1 MRSKK
6 MLTIMVFGLWIQVL
20 LAGTAAGQRPS
31 IAGLQAQ
38 IDALM
43 MVGRPF
49 LAEMRAFGGNF
60 EPDGWMYCNGR
71 LLAISSYPDLYSVVG
86 NTYGGDGRTTFAIP
100 DLRGRVPM
108 GVGAGAGLTNRKL
121 GQKGGAENVTLTI
134 SQLPAHDHTLRATNS
149 SATQTAP
156 AGNILARAATPQYL
170 NATTSVL
177 MGTDSIGA
185 TGSNAPHPNIQPYSV
200 LQFIIAADN
209 RIARFPYT
217 PSTWDVQEANSPGTN
232 ITADYEF
239 TSGGLDWIGIEYLLH
254 DPNWGNFWLAV
265 YKNHDLEMGPVTP
278 MIVLEPFG
286 PNMTETKPEP
296 RWSVQPAGGSA
307 TAITTDY
314 EFNFGGVDYI
324 GLEYLSLVPGIG
336 SIWVAMPKKHDLKV
350 GPESIGIV
358 LDTSNKFDDLRGIP
372 GPHWRVYGI
381 KSVGGGLTFTSG
393 GVDYSTLEF
402 LTDVTGIG
410 TIWAAIPRM
419 YDLETGPVVPMI
431 VLCPDVVTPSS
442 I

>member
-1 MRSKK
+1 MKFTKILIISV
-6 MLTIMVFGLWIQVL
+6 LPQVL
-20 LAGTAAGQRPS
+20 LVGTATGERPS
-31 IAGLQAQ
+31 IAGLRAQ
-38 IDALM
+38 IDVLM

-49 LAEMRAFGGNF
+49 LGEMRLFSGNF

-71 LLAISSYPDLYSVVG
+71 LLPIVMYPDLYSVIG

-108 GVGAGAGLTNRKL
+108 GTGAGPGLTNRLL
-121 GQKGGAENVTLTI
+121 GQEGGAENVILDVT
-134 SQLPAHDHTLRATNS
+134 QLPSHDHTLRATNS

-170 NATTSVL
+170 NAATSVI
-177 MGTDSIGA
+177 MGSDSIGA
-185 TGSNAPHPNIQPYSV
+185 TGSNSPHPNMQPFSV

-209 RIARFPYT
+209 RVARFPYT
-217 PSTWDVQEANSPGTN
+217 PSTWHVQEANSPGIN
-232 ITADYEF
+232 ITTDYEF
-239 TSGGLDWIGIEYLLH
+239 TSGGLDWLGIEYLLH
-254 DPNWGNFWLAV
+254 DPNWGNVWVAV
-265 YKNHDLEMGPVTP
+265 QKNHDLEMGPINP

-286 PNMTETKPEP
+286 PNMTETRPEP
-296 RWSVQPAGGSA
+296 RWWVRPAGGSA
-307 TAITTDY
+307 MAITADY
-314 EFNFGGVDYI
+314 QFSSGGVDYI

-336 SIWVAMPKKHDLKV
+336 SIWVAMPKNHDLKV
-350 GPESIGIV
+350 GPESIGIL
-358 LDTSNKFDDLRGIP
+358 LDTSNKYDDLRGIP
-372 GPHWRVYGI
+372 GPHWRVNGI

-402 LTDVTGIG
+402 LTHVDGIG

>member
-1 MRSKK
+1 MKITK
-6 MLTIMVFGLWIQVL
+6 MLAILVLFQVL
-20 LAGTAAGQRPS
+20 LVGTAAGERPS

-49 LAEMRAFGGNF
+49 LAEMRVFGGNF

-108 GVGAGAGLTNRKL
+108 GVGAGAGLTNRLL

-149 SATQTAP
+149 SATQTSP

-170 NATTSVL
+170 NATTSVV

-185 TGSNAPHPNIQPYSV
+185 TGSNAPHANVQPFSV
-200 LQFIIAADN
+200 LQFIIAADP

-217 PSTWDVQEANSPGTN
+217 PSTWHVQEANSPGTN
-232 ITADYEF
+232 ITTDYEF
-239 TSGGLDWIGIEYLLH
+239 TSGGLNWLGIEYLLH
-254 DPNWGNFWLAV
+254 DPNWGNVWVAV
-265 YKNHDLEMGPVTP
+265 HKNHDLEMGPIAP
-278 MIVLEPFG
+278 MIVFEPFG
-286 PNMTETKPEP
+286 PNMTETRQEP
-296 RWSVQPAGGSA
+296 RWPVRPAGGSA
-307 TAITTDY
+307 IGIATDY
-314 EFNFGGVDYI
+314 QFSSGGVDYI
-324 GLEYLSLVPGIG
+324 GLEYLSLVTGTG
-336 SIWVAMPKKHDLKV
+336 SICVAIPKNHDLKV

-358 LDTSNKFDDLRGIP
+358 LDPDNMFEDLRGIP
-372 GPHWRVYGI
+372 GPHWRVNGI
-381 KSVGGGLTFTSG
+381 KSVGGGLKFTSG
-393 GVDYSTLEF
+393 GVNYSTLEF
-402 LTDVTGIG
+402 LTDVSGIG
-410 TIWAAIPRM
+410 TIWVAIPLS
-419 YDLETGPVVPMI
+419 YDLETGPVIPTI